1 MKNKSLILS
10 LLFLL
15 CVSVLLCA
23 CGNPFAKKG
32 QQDAQTELDM
42 KTLEGV
48 YSEVQAHRG
57 VLQLSARDSQ
67 TVDVVINWPGSA
79 FENAHWEMSGTY
91 DADKQAIVYS
101 DASLIEQTFDE
112 QGTQTDR

>member
-32 QQDAQTELDM
+32 QQAAQTERI
-42 KTLEGV
+42 EIQ
-48 YSEVQAHRG
+48 YRSECQHTIAKGIQQFHYF
-57 VLQLSARDSQ
+57 LQLQRR
-67 TVDVVINWPGSA
+67 
-79 FENAHWEMSGTY
+79 
-91 DADKQAIVYS
+91 K
-101 DASLIEQTFDE
+101 LTFYKSNSN
-112 QGTQTDR
+112 RI